1 MSAKDVI
8 EYVKQ
13 QEPKFKEL
21 NKANGNLVDFG
32 RECLF
37 ARQQILGSEYTLK
50 AAMNDPN
57 SLQAA
62 ILNVASI
69 GISLNPASSHAYL
82 VPRAGKICLDISYR
96 GLVYLATDAG
106 AIKWAKSELV
116 YANDEFEWRG
126 PSTVPV
132 HKADPFAEPA
142 DRGEL
147 RGGYVIAK
155 LPDGET
161 LVETMSAHEINKV
174 RATSSAANGPWKTW
188 FEEMAKKTLIKR
200 AYKSWPQTPA
210 RRRLDTA
217 VETLHES
224 EGMAFTIEQ
233 QSRYME
239 LLKSGE
245 ALDFYLHRLEVGD
258 EAWSAMFNAFP
269 KGEKTKTKDAA
280 RKLEQEG
287 HEHYRIID
295 VDLQSMV
302 DAEEAHGVREIIDE
316 LTPEQRKHFAEH
328 FPDWDKAMRL
338 YETTE
343 AA

>member
-13 QEPKFKEL
+13 QEPKFREL

-37 ARQQILGSEYTLK
+37 ARQQILSSEHTLK
-50 AAMNDPN
+50 AAMNNPSN
-57 SLQAA
+57 LQAS

-106 AIKWAKSELV
+106 AIKWAKAELV

-132 HKADPFAEPA
+132 HKADPFAEPSE
-142 DRGEL
+142 RGEL

-155 LPDGET
+155 LPDGEA
-161 LVETMSAHEINKV
+161 LIETMSALEIEKV
-174 RATSSAANGPWKTW
+174 KATSAAANGPWRTW

-217 VETLHES
+217 VEALHES

-239 LLKSGE
+239 LLKSGN
-245 ALDFYLHRLEVGD
+245 ALDFYLYRMEVGD
-258 EAWSAMFNAFP
+258 EAWAALFNAFP
-269 KGEKTKTKDAA
+269 KGEKTKTKDVA
-280 RKLEQEG
+280 RKLETEG
-287 HEHYRIID
+287 SEIYRAIETNLESLVASEDGYGI
-295 VDLQSMV
+295 
-302 DAEEAHGVREIIDE
+302 REILDE
-316 LTPEQRKHFAEH
+316 LTPQQRQHFKATAR
-328 FPDWDKAMRL
+328 DWDKVESL
-338 YETTE
+338 YREV
-343 AA
+343 A